1 MKLELDMPEGLFRLI
16 QERAEKAGLSP
27 ERFILDLL
35 SQQLGWVEEEEDLPP
50 EEEEKIRQRLREL
63 GYIE

>member
-1 MKLELDMPEGLFRLI
+1 MRLELEIPDGLFQLI
-16 QERAEKAGLSP
+16 QERAEKAGLTP
-27 ERFILDLL
+27 EKFILDLL
-35 SQQLGWVEEEEDLPP
+35 SQQLGWVEEEELSP